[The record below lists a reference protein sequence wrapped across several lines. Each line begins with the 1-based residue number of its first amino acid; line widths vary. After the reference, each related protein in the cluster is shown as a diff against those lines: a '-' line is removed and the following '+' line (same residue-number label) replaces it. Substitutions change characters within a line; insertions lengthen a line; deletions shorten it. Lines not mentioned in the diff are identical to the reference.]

1 MRMIELVGRG
11 TTAAALE
18 LRDRP
23 PAPGFGE
30 ALYDELVE
38 GLGRVAAGIRRRC
51 RVRLGRIV
59 GTVCRWA
66 RTGDPDGS
74 LLRRSLEPY
83 PAEEL
88 IARHSANVTVLSLT
102 IARAMGLDEASRV
115 NVALAA
121 AAHDLG
127 MAALPEDV
135 VLKPSAFSEGERR
148 VLEGHPSLGFR
159 LLRNLG
165 PKAEPAAR
173 AAFEEHEREDGS
185 GYPRRL
191 RGDAICLEA
200 KIIAVADTF
209 EALVHPR
216 PHRPAVPP
224 HQAVAALAKDLRGRL
239 APRPVRALLRELTP
253 FPPTTRVRL
262 SDGRTG
268 TVWEV
273 RPSAPLRPVVR
284 VWESGGTRN
293 VDLLRHPSLRI
304 AEVLPDPG
312 PGQRPH

>member
-1 MRMIELVGRG
+1 MRMIDLVGNG
-11 TTAAALE
+11 TAATALE
-18 LRDRP
+18 LRGGVP
-23 PAPGFGE
+23 PVGSGE
-30 ALYDELVE
+30 SLYEELVE
-38 GLGRVAAGIRRRC
+38 GLARVADGIRRRS

-66 RTGDPDGS
+66 RTGDPDGA
-74 LLRRSLEPY
+74 LLRKSLEPY
-83 PAEEL
+83 SPEEL

-102 IARAMGLDEASRV
+102 IARAMGLDEAARV

-148 VLEGHPSLGFR
+148 VIEGHPSLGFR

-165 PKAEPAAR
+165 PKADPAAR

-209 EALVHPR
+209 EAMVHPR

-262 SDGRTG
+262 SDGRSG

-273 RPSAPLRPVVR
+273 RPSAPLRPVIR
-284 VWESGGTRN
+284 VWESGGARN

-304 AEVLPDPG
+304 AEVLGDPR
-312 PGQRPH
+312 PGQPH